1 MPGNLSIDGKEI
13 AVRILKYL
21 LEGTVV
27 GIAALLVPKKKISV
41 EEILTIALAAAAAFS
56 ILDLS
61 APAIAHSAR
70 SGAGLS
76 VGAGLVG
83 GVPLAR

>member
-1 MPGNLSIDGKEI
+1 MAGNLNIDGKEI

-21 LEGTVV
+21 LEGVVV
-27 GIAALLVPKKKISV
+27 GVAALLVPKRKIST
-41 EEILTIALAAAAAFS
+41 EEVLTIALASAACFS
-56 ILDLS
+56 ILDLF
-61 APAIAHSAR
+61 APSISHSAR

-83 GVPLAR
+83 GIPTR